1 MKISFVFKWLDTSTY
16 FCDVF
21 VAHYKIAISNFD
33 MKTSHIVV
41 YVILF
46 KKLCETNFWTLKQTK
61 TLMSVKGHLLCQRT
75 MSTK

>member
-1 MKISFVFKWLDTSTY
+1 MKISFIFIWLEKSTY

-46 KKLCETNFWTLKQTK
+46 KNCVRLYFLDTQANRDPNVCERSSF
-61 TLMSVKGHLLCQRT
+61 MSKDNVH
-75 MSTK
+75 

>member
-1 MKISFVFKWLDTSTY
+1 MKISFIFIWLDTSTY

-21 VAHYKIAISNFD
+21 VAHYKITSNFD

-46 KKLCETNFWTLKQTK
+46 KKLCETIFF
-61 TLMSVKGHLLCQRT
+61 GHSSKLRL
-75 MSTK
+75 